1 MFSGKSQTQSN
12 KSWLA
17 AGILASMVLLI
28 VGSDRSSGLT
38 AQAMS
43 SACSAPNFSAPTS
56 FPTGENSAHVA
67 VGDFNKDGKQDL
79 VVANS
84 YFSAH
89 DVSLL
94 LGDGTGGFA
103 PAKHFAVGPKPV
115 FVVVGDF
122 NGDQNLDFAT
132 ANSDRPL
139 PPVLGTVTVRLGDGK
154 GDFAPPINSPTG
166 AVPSTLATGDFNK
179 DGRLDLAVGNAGYA
193 VINEGPFIVY
203 PGGVSILLGDGTG
216 GFTQSTSDFG
226 QSSAVSIAAADVN
239 GDGNLDLAVG
249 FRPAPFS
256 SGVTPRISILL
267 GNGAGAFTVAQN
279 FDMTTSPSCVLFGD
293 FNHDG
298 KLDLVNVD
306 EYLSD
311 DAVSNTITIRL
322 GNGTSAFGSATSFPI
337 ATSPKFAAAADFDF
351 DGNLDLV
358 VTNGNV
364 YVALG
369 DGNGGFSS
377 ATKYTEFYDRV
388 VVGDFNNDGKSDLAV
403 LLSRISDFSTQS
415 NVSILLNSCDAPQLL
430 GVDVSNRAAAVDS
443 VMMVRDPF
451 PFSATT
457 DFSSDQR
464 TRIILF
470 ALDINPQPG
479 EDAASV
485 TVRAENSQHAIF
497 SVPAE
502 YVGKVSNAPW
512 LTQVNV
518 RLPDE
523 LATGGDVSMSVV
535 YHGVESNK
543 LVITIKPPAN

>member
-1 MFSGKSQTQSN
+1 
-12 KSWLA
+12 
-17 AGILASMVLLI
+17 MVLLI
-28 VGSDRSSGLT
+28 VVSDRSSGLT
-38 AQAMS
+38 APVS
-43 SACSAPNFSAPTS
+43 SACSPPNFSAPAS

-79 VVANS
+79 LVANS
-84 YFSAH
+84 YFFAS

-94 LGDGTGGFA
+94 LGDGTGGFG
-103 PAKHFAVGPKPV
+103 PAKHFSVGPKPV

-139 PPVLGTVTVRLGDGK
+139 PTVLGTVTVRLGDGK
-154 GDFAPPINSPTG
+154 GDFGAPINSPSG
-166 AVPSTLATGDFNK
+166 AVPTALATGDFNN
-179 DGRLDLAVGNAGYA
+179 DGRLDLAVAYAGYA
-193 VINEGPFIVY
+193 IISEGPFVVY

-216 GFTQSTSDFG
+216 NFSQSSYDFG
-226 QSSAVSIAAADVN
+226 QLSAVSIAAGDVN

-256 SGVTPRISILL
+256 SGLTPRISILL
-267 GNGAGAFTVAQN
+267 GNGAGTFTVAQN
-279 FDMTTSPSCVLFGD
+279 FAMTTSPACVLFAD
-293 FNHDG
+293 FNRDG

-306 EYLSD
+306 EYLSGD
-311 DAVSNTITIRL
+311 PVSDTITIRL
-322 GNGTSAFGSATSFPI
+322 GNGTSALGAATSFPI
-337 ATSPKFAAAADFDF
+337 ATSPKFAAAGDFDF
-351 DGNLDLV
+351 DGKLDLV
-358 VTNGNV
+358 VANGNI

-369 DGNGGFSS
+369 DGNGGFAA
-377 ATKYTEFYDRV
+377 ATKYAEFYDRV
-388 VVGDFNNDGKSDLAV
+388 AVGDFNNDGKSDLAV
-403 LLSRISDFSTQS
+403 LLSRISDFSAQS
-415 NVSILLNSCDAPQLL
+415 SVSILLNGCDAPQLL
-430 GVDVSNRAAAVDS
+430 AVDVSNRAAAVDS
-443 VMMVRDPF
+443 VTMVRDPF
-451 PFSATT
+451 PFTPTT

-470 ALDINPQPG
+470 ALDIDLQPG
-479 EDAASV
+479 DNAAAV

-502 YVGKVSNAPW
+502 YVGKIADAPW

-535 YHGVESNK
+535 YHGAESNK
-543 LVITIKPPAN
+543 VVITIKPPAP